1 MNPQHSYIKKKK
13 AKKTKQK
20 ARCEQVVVAYTFDPS
35 TQEAEAGESLSSRPD
50 WSTSSKTARA
60 TQGNPVLE
68 KKIKKTC
75 TIVQVYDSIMAVGG
89 VSEAGRF

>member
-1 MNPQHSYIKKKK
+1 MVHCLHHKHEELNLNPQHSYIKKKK

-50 WSTSSKTARA
+50 WSTSSRTARA

-68 KKIKKTC
+68 KK
-75 TIVQVYDSIMAVGG
+75 
-89 VSEAGRF
+89 